1 MVLSLEELGP
11 AAQHATHH
19 GPDDTAT
26 AAAKAIAQPMADLG
40 QALQPPSS
48 GGGHQQSTTAAAQQN
63 NAEQAGAGMSWV

>member
-26 AAAKAIAQPMADLG
+26 AAAKAAAQPMADLG

-48 GGGHQQSTTAAAQQN
+48 GDGHQQSTSAQHS